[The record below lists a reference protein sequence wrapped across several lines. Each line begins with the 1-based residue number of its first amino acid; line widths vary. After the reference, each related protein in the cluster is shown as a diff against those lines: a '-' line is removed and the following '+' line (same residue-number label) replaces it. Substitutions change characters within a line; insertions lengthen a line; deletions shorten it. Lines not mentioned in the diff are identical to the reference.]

1 MALTEWWELRGGFIG
16 GDVIAVWLRPGQGIE
31 AAQTARVGRRLVCL
45 QVLGEPDEHG
55 KVLCM
60 VVQYDNLGLVD
71 LDKLM
76 REPPVGKKVKVRVKS
91 ILKGSPLRLP
101 WDDENERELL
111 VGEIWGDPINAMLM
125 GREEDKDD

>member
-1 MALTEWWELRGGFIG
+1 MVMTEWWELRGGFIG
-16 GDVIAVWLRPGQGIE
+16 GDVIAVYLRPGQGIE
-31 AAQTARVGRRLVCL
+31 AQQFARTGRRLVCL

-60 VVQYDNLGLVD
+60 VIQYDSLGFVD
-71 LDKLM
+71 LDKLL
-76 REPPVGKKVKVRVKS
+76 REPPVGKKVKIRAKA

-101 WDDENERELL
+101 WDDEEERELL

-125 GREEDKDD
+125 GREEDKD

>member
-1 MALTEWWELRGGFIG
+1 MAVTEWWELRGGFIG
-16 GDVIAVWLRPGQGIE
+16 GDVVAVWLRPGQGIE
-31 AAQTARVGRRLVCL
+31 AAQMARAGRRLVCL

-55 KVLCM
+55 KVLCR
-60 VVQYDNLGLVD
+60 VVQYDNLGFVD
-71 LDKLM
+71 LDKLL